1 MAANG
6 EELDEVLLKI
16 LERVQKCDQKT
27 EQLF

>member
-16 LERVQKCDQKT
+16 LKRVQKCDQKT